1 MKRISFVLLI
11 IGSALSTISI
21 ISIRQSFTHT
31 DGYIIMLTMLALML
45 IYHYLFH
52 SLRRNQSLCVP
63 LLRRPPFVS
72 FVVVFSFLLLLSL
85 KGSLTHLADNHWLVV
100 IFVVIGS
107 YVTIGILLTFVSL
120 VLYSQ
125 SITLHYQPVPTHFL
139 FYYAIPCILVWAVF
153 LLAFFPGAMTPDS
166 LSHWRQIH
174 TLEFSNWHPVLY
186 TWFMLALT
194 SIWHSPA
201 IVVIGQSILLALIFG
216 YGMYSLNCYGIDK
229 RWTWILT
236 LLFAFSPVNTGFVL
250 MIWKDVPYSASLFLL
265 TIVLMHIMLSNG
277 KWLQH
282 RGHVCLLILTLLSV
296 IFIRNN
302 GLPIVLFILISLL
315 LYYRSFAKH
324 ILITS
329 GILFIIY
336 FSLTGPI
343 FRYLNVTP
351 ANPNE
356 ALAIPTQQIARV
368 IQEEAAITEEQRT
381 YFDQILP
388 IEQWKANYSPYRT
401 DPIKFA
407 DDYHGEKI
415 FDDNSAYINYWLE
428 VVLAH
433 PAIAIEAFL
442 AQTSLVWQI
451 NQPVDGYTD
460 IFTTTIYQPNDYDLA
475 SHSFSPWLQTQ
486 FSRWYN
492 FSQTYMKE
500 WIWRPATYTFAIILF
515 TFISVLKLGKRV
527 IIVALPSLL
536 NTATIFAGLPAQD
549 FRYLYTN
556 TLVVFVLIGLVMLKE
571 VQHE

>member
-1 MKRISFVLLI
+1 MKGIPFLLLI
-11 IGSALSTISI
+11 IASAFSTVSL

-31 DGYIIMLTMLALML
+31 HVFVIVLTMLAFML
-45 IYHYLFH
+45 IYHYLFR
-52 SLRRNQSLCVP
+52 SIRRNSTLFVP
-63 LLRRPPFVS
+63 LLRRPTFVS
-72 FVVVFSFLLLLSL
+72 FVIVLSLLLLLSL
-85 KGSLTHLADNHWLVV
+85 KSSLTHLLDNHWL
-100 IFVVIGS
+100 IGLFIIIGS
-107 YVTIGILLTFVSL
+107 YVTIGILLASVLL

-125 SITLHYQPVPTHFL
+125 SITVRYQPIPKYYL
-139 FYYAIPCILVWAVF
+139 FYYAIPCVLVWSVF
-153 LLAFFPGAMTPDS
+153 LVAFFPGAMTPDS

-201 IVVIGQSILLALIFG
+201 IVVIGQSTLLALIFG
-216 YGMYSLNCYGIDK
+216 YGMYSLNCYGIYK
-229 RWTWILT
+229 KWTWALT
-236 LLFAFSPVNTGFVL
+236 LLFALSPINTGFVL
-250 MIWKDVPYSASLFLL
+250 MIWKDVLYSASLFLL
-265 TIVLMHIMLSNG
+265 TIILIHIVLSKG

-282 RGHVCLLILTLLSV
+282 KRHLSLLLITLLSV

-302 GLPIVLFILISLL
+302 GLPIILL
-315 LYYRSFAKH
+315 LLILLLLQYRSFTKH

-368 IQEEAAITEEQRT
+368 IYEEAAMTEEQLT

-388 IEQWKANYSPYRT
+388 IEQWKAYYNPYRT

-407 DDYHGEKI
+407 HDYNGEMI
-415 FDDNSAYINYWLE
+415 FSDNRAYLNYWFE
-428 VVLAH
+428 VVLEH
-433 PAIAIEAFL
+433 PSIAMEAFL

-451 NQPVDGYTD
+451 NQPENGYTD
-460 IFTTTIYQPNDYDLA
+460 IFTTTIYQPNDYDLV
-475 SHSFSPWLQTQ
+475 SHSISPWLQTQ

-500 WIWRPATYTFAIILF
+500 WIWRPAIYTFAIILF
-515 TFISVLKLGKRV
+515 TFISVLKLGKQM

-549 FRYLYTN
+549 FRYLYAN
-556 TLVVFVLIGLVMLKE
+556 TLVIFVLIGLALLKK